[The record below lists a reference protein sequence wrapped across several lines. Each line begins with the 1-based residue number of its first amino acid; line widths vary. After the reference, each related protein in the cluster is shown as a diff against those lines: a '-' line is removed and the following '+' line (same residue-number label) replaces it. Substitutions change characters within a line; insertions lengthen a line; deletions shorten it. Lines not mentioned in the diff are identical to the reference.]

1 MKRVHVYYRDMG
13 LYRNEYVITLENNE
27 FESSMPKKI
36 TRPLNFPETVGVW
49 S

>member
-36 TRPLNFPETVGVW
+36 TSR
-49 S
+49 